1 MKLPQS
7 SPPRRRD
14 QVGATSAEY
23 IGISVV
29 IVAIIGVLLGLATP
43 VLGGSGGVVDRAF
56 CQLTSLVGGGGG
68 CGSSAQAQPKY
79 IPTKCVTRRDN
90 QTYGGSVTVIAT
102 VAADGGYE
110 LRRVL
115 TRNPDGTITES
126 YEVRTKGKLG
136 ANYTLKGGASAE
148 VDTGATTEKA
158 GGGVKINV
166 GGDAAWGHSLTFPTR
181 EEAQAFLDKYG
192 DNLGEFG
199 GLPEGA
205 PTPESTYFDIS
216 GQVKASGEAGPLD
229 ANASGAVTLGAEQ
242 YKNGDTKVK
251 VALTTKAAAEMG
263 IPLPEQVLALQ
274 ASGDASLAVTADLT
288 FDSAGRVVKVAGSV
302 VGTVTGEVEGG
313 ANTDL
318 VEDLPISDKA
328 TVKSLDLP
336 PFIEGAEGGTQ
347 FQVNFSTDFR
357 RDDGSVDTSAIDAL
371 SEGLRDFV
379 NSGKGLSPEQV
390 AALEDQLNNYS
401 QITMDQYDVSTDE
414 TKYGGK
420 ISVMGVNVGG
430 EVHDVLVTSDL
441 RGSYYYDPEQ
451 GTWQEN
457 TVCDR

>member
-1 MKLPQS
+1 MKIVPP
-7 SPPRRRD
+7 SPSRRRD
-14 QVGATSAEY
+14 QAGATSAEF

-29 IVAIIGVLLGLATP
+29 IVAIIGVLLALAAP
-43 VLGGSGGVVDRAF
+43 VLAGSGSVVDRAF
-56 CQLTSLVGGGGG
+56 CQLATLVGGDGG
-68 CGSSAQAQPKY
+68 CGSSKAQPKY
-79 IPTKCVTRRDN
+79 IPTKCVTNRDN
-90 QTYGGSVTVIAT
+90 QTYGGSVTVLAT
-102 VAADGGYE
+102 VQADGGYE

-148 VDTGATTEKA
+148 VDTGGGTKKA

-166 GGDAAWGHSLTFPTR
+166 GGDAAWGHSLTFGSL
-181 EEAQAFLDKYG
+181 EEAQAFIDKYG

-199 GLPEGA
+199 GLPEGS
-205 PTPESTYFDIS
+205 PTPESTYFDLS
-216 GQVKASGEAGPLD
+216 GQVKASGELGPLD

-251 VALTTKAAAEMG
+251 VALTAKAAGDLG

-274 ASGDASLAVTADLT
+274 ASGDASLVVTADLT
-288 FDSAGRVVKVAGSV
+288 FDSQGQVIKVAGSV
-302 VGTVTGEVEGG
+302 VGTVTGEIDIG

-318 VEDLPISDKA
+318 VKDLPINEKT
-328 TVKSLDLP
+328 TVKSVDLP
-336 PFIEGAEGGTQ
+336 PFLEGAAAGTQ

-357 RDDGSVDTSAIDAL
+357 RDDGSVDYSAVQAL
-371 SEGLRDFV
+371 SEGLQNFV
-379 NSGKGLSPEQV
+379 TTGQGLSPDQV
-390 AALEDQLNNYS
+390 AALEDQINNHS
-401 QITMDQYDVSTDE
+401 QITLDHYQVDTDE

-420 ISVMGVNVGG
+420 ISFLAINIGG
-430 EVHDVLVTSDL
+430 EVHHVAVNSSLL
-441 RGSYYYDPEQ
+441 GSYYYDPEQ
-451 GTWQEN
+451 GSWQEN

>member
-1 MKLPQS
+1 MKLLQ
-7 SPPRRRD
+7 PPPSRHRD
-14 QVGATSAEY
+14 QVGASSAEF

-29 IVAIIGVLLGLATP
+29 IVAIIGLLLGLATP
-43 VLGGSGGVVDRAF
+43 VLGGSRGVVDRVF

-68 CGSSAQAQPKY
+68 CGSAQAQAQPKY
-79 IPTKCVTRRDN
+79 IPTKCVTNRSN

-102 VAADGGYE
+102 VQADGGYE

-115 TRNPDGTITES
+115 TRNPDGTVTES

-148 VDTGATTEKA
+148 VDTGASTEKA

-166 GGDAAWGHSLTFPTR
+166 GGDASWGHSLNFDTR
-181 EEAQAFLDKYG
+181 EQAQAFIDKYG

-205 PTPESTYFDIS
+205 PTPESTYYDLS
-216 GQVKASGEAGPLD
+216 GQVKASGELGPLD

-251 VALTTKAAAEMG
+251 VALTAKAAGDLG

-274 ASGDASLAVTADLT
+274 SSGDASLVVTADLT
-288 FDSAGRVVKVAGSV
+288 FDSAGQVVKVAGSV
-302 VGTVTGEVEGG
+302 VGTVTGEVDVG

-318 VEDLPISDKA
+318 VKDLPINEKT

-336 PFIEGAEGGTQ
+336 PFLEGADAGTQ

-357 RDDGSVDTSAIDAL
+357 RDDGSVDTSALDAL

-379 NSGKGLSPEQV
+379 TTGKGLSPDQV
-390 AALEDQLNNYS
+390 AALEDQLDNHS
-401 QITMDQYDVSTDE
+401 QITLDQYDVDTDE

-420 ISVMGVNVGG
+420 ISVLGVNVGG
-430 EVHDVLVTSDL
+430 EVHDVLVTSNL

-451 GTWQEN
+451 RSWQEN
-457 TVCDR
+457 TVCD

>member
-1 MKLPQS
+1 MA
-7 SPPRRRD
+7 RRN
-14 QVGATSAEY
+14 QVGATSAEF

-43 VLGGSGGVVDRAF
+43 VLGGSVSVVDRAF
-56 CQLTSLVGGGGG
+56 CQLASLVGGGGG
-68 CGSSAQAQPKY
+68 CGSSDAQPKF
-79 IPTKCVTRRDN
+79 IPTKCVTSRDN
-90 QTYGGSVTVIAT
+90 HTYGGSVTVLAT

-115 TRNPDGTITES
+115 TRNPDGTISES

-148 VDTGATTEKA
+148 VDTGKA
-158 GGGVKINV
+158 STGAGAGIKINV
-166 GGDAAWGHSLTFPTR
+166 GGDAAWGHSLTFGTL
-181 EEAQAFLDKYG
+181 EEAQAFIDKYG

-199 GLPEGA
+199 GLPDGA
-205 PTPESTYFDIS
+205 PTPESTYYDLS
-216 GQVKASGEAGPLD
+216 GQVKASGELGPLD

-242 YKNGDTKVK
+242 YANGDTKVK
-251 VALTTKAAAEMG
+251 VALTAKAAGDLG

-274 ASGDASLAVTADLT
+274 SSGDASLVVTADLT
-288 FDSAGRVVKVAGSV
+288 FDSTGQVVKVAGSV
-302 VGTVTGEVEGG
+302 VGTVTGEVDIG

-318 VEDLPISDKA
+318 VKDLPINAKT

-336 PFIEGAEGGTQ
+336 EFLEGAEGGTQ

-357 RDDGSVDTSAIDAL
+357 RDDGSVDTSALQAL
-371 SEGLRDFV
+371 SEGLRNFV
-379 NSGKGLSPEQV
+379 TNGEGLSPDQV
-390 AALEDQLNNYS
+390 AALEDQLNNHS
-401 QITMDQYDVSTDE
+401 QITLDHYNVDKEE

-420 ISVMGVNVGG
+420 ISFLAINIGG
-430 EVHDVLVTSDL
+430 EVHHVAINSSLL
-441 RGSYYYDPEQ
+441 GSYYYDPDQ